1 MNVPVRPLSYDFL
14 STLNPAKPNNNL
26 AMNLLHKLE
35 KFGAYVSISFTLGSS
50 NYVALKKKK
59 KSYLMF
65 KELFPPFKI
74 SLSQFKTGSCRMLRE

>member
-50 NYVALKKKK
+50 KYVALKKKK
-59 KSYLMF
+59 K
-65 KELFPPFKI
+65 KAI
-74 SLSQFKTGSCRMLRE
+74 